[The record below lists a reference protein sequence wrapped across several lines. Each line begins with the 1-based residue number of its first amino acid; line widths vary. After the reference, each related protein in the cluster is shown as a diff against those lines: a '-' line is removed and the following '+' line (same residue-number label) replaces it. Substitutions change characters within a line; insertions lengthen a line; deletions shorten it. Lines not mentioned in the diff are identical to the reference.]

1 MGAGASLP
9 ANMQWIESNQ
19 GFIAVKEA
27 LGLAGAELE
36 NKLCYHKGDEM
47 VILKKFMEMDRNG
60 DGQLDLKEFMRK
72 NKEHTDRKHP
82 HDEFLYRFF
91 GIIETND
98 ERAVG
103 IDPLVF
109 FVCLH
114 AFLVQDEDSQV
125 SFCFHMFDSDHNR
138 VLDHTEFSQLCRLA
152 QPQMTDAEI
161 AAQLDAVDAGNKDQV
176 LDLDEVMGK
185 KHRLTFQKLL
195 WPVLR
200 TADDLREKL
209 GGEEYWQRRRHAL
222 KRAKKMRPNFEKGDL
237 VGLFHD
243 NLSPEDKQQMGL
255 VDEASE
261 WTRYDDPATGH
272 AYWCNNITGIS
283 TWEEPEH
290 YQAYHGG
297 ANDEVDHGVYV

>member
-1 MGAGASLP
+1 MDVGGFFFDF
-9 ANMQWIESNQ
+9 ES
-19 GFIAVKEA
+19 ATMLRA
-27 LGLAGAELE
+27 
-36 NKLCYHKGDEM
+36 
-47 VILKKFMEMDRNG
+47 
-60 DGQLDLKEFMRK
+60 GQLDLKEFMRK

-91 GIIETND
+91 GIIETSD

-125 SFCFHMFDSDHNR
+125 AFCFHMFDADHNR
-138 VLDHTEFSQLCRLA
+138 VLDATEFSQLCRLA
-152 QPQMTDAEI
+152 QPDMTDAQI
-161 AAQLDAVDAGNKDQV
+161 HAQLDAVDAGNKDQV
-176 LDLDEVMGK
+176 LDLNEVMGK

-209 GGEEYWQRRRHAL
+209 GGEEYWNRRRHAL

-243 NLSPEDKQQMGL
+243 SLTDEDKKQMGL

-290 YQAYHGG
+290 YQ
-297 ANDEVDHGVYV
+297 

>member
-1 MGAGASLP
+1 MLEVG
-9 ANMQWIESNQ
+9 
-19 GFIAVKEA
+19 GFFFEFEA
-27 LGLAGAELE
+27 AMLRA
-36 NKLCYHKGDEM
+36 
-47 VILKKFMEMDRNG
+47 
-60 DGQLDLKEFMRK
+60 GQLDLKEFMRK

-91 GIIETND
+91 GIIETGD

-125 SFCFHMFDSDHNR
+125 AFCFHMFDADHNR
-138 VLDHTEFSQLCRLA
+138 VLDHNEFASLCRLA
-152 QPQMTDAEI
+152 SPEMTDEQI
-161 AAQLDAVDAGNKDQV
+161 HAQLDAVDAGNKDQV
-176 LDLDEVMGK
+176 LDLNEVMGK

-209 GGEEYWQRRRHAL
+209 GGEAYWGRRRHAL

-243 NLSPEDKQQMGL
+243 SLTDEDKKQMGL

-290 YQAYHGG
+290 YQ
-297 ANDEVDHGVYV
+297 

>member
-9 ANMQWIESNQ
+9 ANMQWIEQNQ

-27 LGLAGAELE
+27 LGLAGEDQK
-36 NKLCYHKGDEM
+36 NKLCYHAGDEM

-91 GIIETND
+91 GIIETGD

-125 SFCFHMFDSDHNR
+125 AFCFHMFDADHNR
-138 VLDHTEFSQLCRLA
+138 VLDHNEFAALCRLA
-152 QPQMTDAEI
+152 SPEMTDAQI
-161 AAQLDAVDAGNKDQV
+161 HAQLDAVDAGNKDQV
-176 LDLDEVMGK
+176 LDLNEVMGK

-209 GGEEYWQRRRHAL
+209 GGEEYWNRRRHAL

-243 NLSPEDKQQMGL
+243 SLTDEDKKQMGL

-290 YQAYHGG
+290 YQ
-297 ANDEVDHGVYV
+297 